1 MKSGK
6 RSWKMAHVH
15 ASSKYLNDSNLC
27 LVCDKFLGWY
37 SLKQVTDKLVIVTLH
52 NIVEVLLV
60 YVVET

>member
-27 LVCDKFLGWY
+27 LEFLGWY